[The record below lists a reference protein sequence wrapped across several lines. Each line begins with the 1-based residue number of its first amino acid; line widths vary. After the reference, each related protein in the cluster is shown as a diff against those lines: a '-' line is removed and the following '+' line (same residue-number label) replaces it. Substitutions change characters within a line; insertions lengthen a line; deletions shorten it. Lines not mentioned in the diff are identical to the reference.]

1 MAFSFDQ
8 SNRTGP
14 SGLPLL
20 LSKGDR
26 DLTIA
31 ATAFRPSGPR
41 QIVAA
46 KRLDQHR
53 HAGMVR

>member
-1 MAFSFDQ
+1 MAFSFDKR
-8 SNRTGP
+8 NRTGP
-14 SGLPLL
+14 SGLSLL

-46 KRLDQHR
+46 KRFDQHR
-53 HAGMVR
+53 HSGVVR